1 MPRLQVVSVIDML
14 NRHEVRMDV
23 GDVDDVESDDD
34 SAEDAEPNPTFESP
48 AYTLARTVGYPQ

>member
-1 MPRLQVVSVIDML
+1 MPRLQVVSAIDML

-48 AYTLARTVGYPQ
+48 AYTLARTVGYPR

>member
-1 MPRLQVVSVIDML
+1 MPRLHVVSVTDML
-14 NRHEVRMDV
+14 HRHEVRMDV

>member
-1 MPRLQVVSVIDML
+1 
-14 NRHEVRMDV
+14 MDV

-48 AYTLARTVGYPQ
+48 AYTLARTVGYLNRKPPSRKFGYTQ

>member
-1 MPRLQVVSVIDML
+1 MPRLQVVSVTDML
-14 NRHEVRMDV
+14 SRHEVRMDV

-48 AYTLARTVGYPQ
+48 AYTLARTVGYPR